1 MARSGKKFKDQTL
14 ARKQKRQRKA
24 DGLHG
29 VAKPARP
36 TLYKEQRPRVKPRYD
51 RYDEEAA

>member
-14 ARKQKRQRKA
+14 ARKQ
-24 DGLHG
+24 
-29 VAKPARP
+29 
-36 TLYKEQRPRVKPRYD
+36 EQRPRVKPRYD

>member
-14 ARKQKRQRKA
+14 ARKQKRQHKA
-24 DGLHG
+24 EGLHG

-36 TLYKEQRPRVKPRYD
+36 TLYKEQRPRAKPRL
-51 RYDEEAA
+51 RAPAA